1 MGSKVWEKVK
11 HEPLVPVG
19 QWRRRRANKPAS
31 ERRARTSRGTDDHLS
46 VCWLFVC
53 VCVLGA
59 AATAGAFA
67 FGLRAMLQSNAHR
80 QQMMMRARVGAQAFT
95 ILAFLGY
102 SFTNISP
109 QTGMTRL
116 QSGEMERKKR
126 REAALDAAQR

>member
-1 MGSKVWEKVK
+1 MS
-11 HEPLVPVG
+11 
-19 QWRRRRANKPAS
+19 AA
-31 ERRARTSRGTDDHLS
+31 LS
-46 VCWLFVC
+46 SMRICPSALC
-53 VCVLGA
+53 VCFSGA

-67 FGLRAMLQSNAHR
+67 LGLRAMLQSNAHR

-116 QSGEMERKKR
+116 QSGELERKKR
-126 REAALDAAQR
+126 REANLDAAQR